1 MTSEGQQPPEVKQV
15 VITTGTI
22 WRAVAIV
29 LATVLALWALN
40 QMRSLVM
47 MLAISVFF
55 ALALTPGVNYLHA
68 RRGWRRGAAVG
79 VIYVVGA
86 VAVVV
91 MVVLIVPAIAKVG
104 GQISAGGTEWMT
116 SLDTWV
122 SSKFG
127 FHIVDKQAYKDGAVT
142 VGEFLKQWASKL
154 LPAAGKVVSTGAGL
168 VFEVATVG
176 LFTFYLT
183 ADFPRLQKAF
193 LSWFKPGQQERLGWT
208 VDQSIKQVGGY
219 LYSRLLLTVINSL
232 GFLAVM
238 VAVGVP
244 TGLAIPLAVVGGFI
258 SEFIPSVG
266 TYIGGAIPVV
276 LTLALAGLVPALI
289 VIAYIVIY
297 QQIENYWLSPRIGA
311 KTMEL
316 NGGLAFGAAIA
327 GGALFGP
334 MGAFMALPVAALIVA
349 VLHNYRHAYPV
360 FYRSQY
366 VDAADEAAANGS
378 GGTSRQV
385 ESGLPGVWEGRSA
398 VQSRKVVDWEERR
411 AELAEAVWRTI
422 ANRGLENT
430 SIRNIAEESDW
441 TRGVLQR
448 YFRDKDELM
457 LFAYELASDHAVS
470 VNVRAIGDA
479 TGLEALRRRLLIY
492 ARPDAEQRQVTEVL
506 SAFPVHARTQPELV
520 EAINDRYREWV
531 RVTQAIFRDL
541 EAQGVLREGL
551 DVEHAAV
558 EYLAFAT
565 GLARLDYLDNQ
576 MFQTIDPEKV
586 VDGYLSRIGAPA
598 ELERLGIRA

>member
-1 MTSEGQQPPEVKQV
+1 MPGKLDTSPDRPPETTAPVDPPAVKQV

-29 LATVLALWALN
+29 LVTLAALWGLN

-47 MLAISVFF
+47 MLVVSVFF

-79 VIYVVGA
+79 AIYVAGV
-86 VAVVV
+86 VAVVI
-91 MVVLIVPAIAKVG
+91 MIVLIVPAIAKVG
-104 GQISAGGTEWMT
+104 GQISSGGSQWMT

-122 SSKFG
+122 SSKLG
-127 FHIVDKQAYKDGAVT
+127 FHIVDRQAYKDGVVT

-154 LPAAGKVVSTGAGL
+154 LPAAGKLVSTGAGL
-168 VFEVATVG
+168 VFQVATVG

-183 ADFPRLQKAF
+183 ADFPQLQRAF
-193 LSWFKPGQQERLGWT
+193 LSWFRPGQQERLGWT

-244 TGLAIPLAVVGGFI
+244 AGLAVPLAVFGGFI

-289 VIAYIVIY
+289 VLAYIVVY
-297 QQIENYWLSPRIGA
+297 QQIENYWLSPRISA
-311 KTMEL
+311 RTMEL

-360 FYRSQY
+360 FYQSQY
-366 VDAADEAAANGS
+366 ADAAEQVSPAKAGAAPATEEAQAEGA
-378 GGTSRQV
+378 GGTSRRV
-385 ESGLPGVWEGRSA
+385 E
-398 VQSRKVVDWEERR
+398 
-411 AELAEAVWRTI
+411 
-422 ANRGLENT
+422 
-430 SIRNIAEESDW
+430 
-441 TRGVLQR
+441 
-448 YFRDKDELM
+448 
-457 LFAYELASDHAVS
+457 
-470 VNVRAIGDA
+470 
-479 TGLEALRRRLLIY
+479 
-492 ARPDAEQRQVTEVL
+492 
-506 SAFPVHARTQPELV
+506 
-520 EAINDRYREWV
+520 
-531 RVTQAIFRDL
+531 
-541 EAQGVLREGL
+541 
-551 DVEHAAV
+551 
-558 EYLAFAT
+558 
-565 GLARLDYLDNQ
+565 
-576 MFQTIDPEKV
+576 
-586 VDGYLSRIGAPA
+586 
-598 ELERLGIRA
+598 